1 MSKKAVL
8 EISAS
13 QYDVAKDLHD
23 DDFVP
28 GSYDEPDEFLDYGEV
43 SETYFKA
50 GEETLEYIADHA
62 CATSPQKLQLK
73 AKIRQY
79 MKARDFNGFYI
90 RKELG
95 FEVYYFHFI
104 QENEYIKSTHVMIFI
119 RDPNYYSPYHAFH
132 DFYSRHNHD
141 KLLLNPRFKRLI
153 EDVGHEF
160 DGCQGGYETHL
171 ANSFSDITLTGRIRV
186 KVYFNVGRNR
196 RVYELDLDEMRLS
209 SDYDEYDPEE
219 YF

>member
-1 MSKKAVL
+1 MAMSKKAVL

-28 GSYDEPDEFLDYGEV
+28 GNYDEPDEFLDYGEV

-50 GEETLEYIADHA
+50 GEETLEYIADHV

-79 MKARDFNGFYI
+79 MKVRDFNGFYI
-90 RKELG
+90 RKESG

-104 QENEYIKSTHVMIFI
+104 HKTDTS
-119 RDPNYYSPYHAFH
+119 SP
-132 DFYSRHNHD
+132 R
-141 KLLLNPRFKRLI
+141 
-153 EDVGHEF
+153 
-160 DGCQGGYETHL
+160 
-171 ANSFSDITLTGRIRV
+171 
-186 KVYFNVGRNR
+186 
-196 RVYELDLDEMRLS
+196 M
-209 SDYDEYDPEE
+209 
-219 YF
+219 